1 MTIEN
6 LIQIKSEK
14 SKNVDK
20 SAKIWENQVC
30 EKDYIWNPHKCIYK
44 KAKYLQSVI
53 GDSVI
58 TCDEIIEITKT
69 VPANFKISNKLKN

>member
-44 KAKYLQSVI
+44 NAKYLQRVI

-58 TCDEIIEITKT
+58 TCDEVIEITKT